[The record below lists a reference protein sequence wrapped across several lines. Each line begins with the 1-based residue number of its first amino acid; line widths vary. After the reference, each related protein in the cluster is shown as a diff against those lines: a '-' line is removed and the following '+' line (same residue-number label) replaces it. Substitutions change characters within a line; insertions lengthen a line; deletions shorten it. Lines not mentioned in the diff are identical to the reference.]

1 MWEAD
6 GILGNDGKWLSSV
19 SLLLPDFY
27 IVHDPEKLDP
37 VTIASRVSTVSAYS
51 MGSYG
56 KLLRT

>member
-1 MWEAD
+1 MMASSS
-6 GILGNDGKWLSSV
+6 LGV

>member
-1 MWEAD
+1 MEFWGMMARSS
-6 GILGNDGKWLSSV
+6 LGV